1 MAGDEEL
8 PAAPLAPRPSHGGV
22 RGVAGDDLGR
32 ILALSDGVFAFAMTL
47 LALSLV
53 VPVVGGS
60 TNQQV
65 SGNLLHALGQD
76 WNRFLGYAF
85 AFVMIGIWW
94 TVHNRTFQYLARYN
108 ATLIW
113 VNMAILLQIAIMP
126 FILSVYG
133 NYSDTQTAVDLFAG
147 IQVTLG
153 ISMTGLWDYARR
165 ARLLNPGVPTEVARY
180 FSRRGWFSSAIFLA
194 SIGISFVSITG
205 AELSWI
211 AVFVATR
218 FLDRYP
224 G

>member
-8 PAAPLAPRPSHGGV
+8 PAAPLAHRQAHRGV
-22 RGVAGDDLGR
+22 RGVSGDDLDR

-60 TNQQV
+60 TNHQV
-65 SGNLLHALGQD
+65 SGNLLNALGQD
-76 WNRFLGYAF
+76 WNRFLGYTF
-85 AFVMIGIWW
+85 AFVMIAVWW
-94 TVHNRTFQYLARYN
+94 VAHNRTFQYIAHYD
-108 ATLIW
+108 ATLVW

-126 FILSVYG
+126 FVLSVYG

-153 ISMTGLWDYARR
+153 ISVTGLWDYARR
-165 ARLLNPGVPTEVARY
+165 ARLIKTGVPIELTRY
-180 FSRRGWFSSAIFLA
+180 FSRRGWFTSAIFLT

-211 AVFVATR
+211 AVFVVTR